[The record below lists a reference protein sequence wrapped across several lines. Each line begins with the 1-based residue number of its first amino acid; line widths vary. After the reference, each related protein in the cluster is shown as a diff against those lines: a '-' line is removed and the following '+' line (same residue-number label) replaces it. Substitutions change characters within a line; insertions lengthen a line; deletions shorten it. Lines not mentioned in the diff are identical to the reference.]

1 MTTVV
6 DLTVLPGFV
15 AAVVLILIAPGPDM
29 AYMVAVGLEGG
40 RKAAVRAIFGICSG
54 MSVYAVAVVAG
65 LGALVGSHP
74 WLLTG
79 VKIFGVVYL
88 LWLGIGAARSA
99 KRSVESTQGFV
110 AGRWYLRGVL
120 VSLTNP
126 KIILFFLAFLPQFI
140 GQAQSPALQMA
151 LLGGVDVLIELI
163 IYGAVGLFA
172 GVFHMRFAGN
182 RKATVLL
189 NYTACAVYILL
200 AGVVIV
206 ELVSP

>member
-40 RKAAVRAIFGICSG
+40 RRAAVKAILGVCSG
-54 MSVYAVAVVAG
+54 MSIYAVAVVAG

-79 VKIFGVVYL
+79 VKIFGAAYL
-88 LWLGIGAARSA
+88 LWLGIGAVRSA
-99 KRSVESTQGFV
+99 KRSVEPSQGFV

-126 KIILFFLAFLPQFI
+126 KLILFFLAFLPQFI
-140 GQAQSPALQMA
+140 GEAQSPALQMA

-163 IYGAVGLFA
+163 IYGAVGLLA
-172 GVFHMRFAGN
+172 GVFHMRFAEN

-189 NYTACAVYILL
+189 NYIACAVYTLL

-206 ELVSP
+206 DLISS